1 MSAVCTTAA
10 PEGDVRTFWIGLCVS
25 VVIVAIPGSAAGQ
38 GCVCQKQGLPVF
50 GGLET
55 YLYQGQWLL
64 TVGYRGY
71 ESTEHFQGTEPF
83 PALDP
88 NGPLNEQHQ
97 VIGELTYALTDRWN
111 ISVGGPWYQNG
122 FAVRRAGPAA
132 QTPYFQDTP
141 VQGFGDFGA
150 RARYW
155 LFSTERPD
163 RNVGLSG
170 GVKFPTGKADRTG
183 TVGGRTV
190 PADVS
195 IQTGDRGWGF
205 TAGVQAF
212 QEFKRG
218 SVYGTMHYLFNPRN
232 TTGVPTFFG
241 SLNNPNN
248 TVENSA
254 ADQHSSQIGGAFVVK
269 QGWPVPSL
277 TYRIEGVPVHDAF
290 GESDGFRRPGVI
302 TFIEPGINM
311 QLAGNLLSFSVAI
324 RQYVNIK
331 DSPTSTRREDATVP
345 KYMFLAGYARRF

>member
-1 MSAVCTTAA
+1 MRKLVVLICALGGALAA
-10 PEGDVRTFWIGLCVS
+10 ARP
-25 VVIVAIPGSAAGQ
+25 AGAQ

-55 YLYQGQWLL
+55 YLNQGEWQL
-64 TVGYRGY
+64 TIGYRGY

-88 NGPLNEQHQ
+88 NGPLNTQHQ
-97 VIGELTYALTDRWN
+97 IVADLTYAASSRWN
-111 ISVGGPWYQNG
+111 VTVGGPWYRNG
-122 FAVRRAGPAA
+122 FAVRRAGPAQA
-132 QTPYFQDTP
+132 TPYFQDTP
-141 VQGFGDFGA
+141 VRGLGDFGV

-155 LFSTERPD
+155 LLTTQRPD

-195 IQTGDRGWGF
+195 IQTGDRGWGL

-218 SVYGTMHYLFNPRN
+218 SIYGTTQYLFNPRN

-248 TVENSA
+248 SVENSA
-254 ADQHSSQIGGAFVVK
+254 ADQHSSQIGGAVVVRR
-269 QGWPVPSL
+269 GWPVPSL
-277 TYRIEGVPVHDAF
+277 TYRIEGVPVRDAF
-290 GESDGFRRPGVI
+290 GASDGFRRPGVI
-302 TFIEPGINM
+302 TFVEPGINM
-311 QLAGNLLSFSVAI
+311 QVAGHLVSFSVAI

-345 KYMFLAGYARRF
+345 KYMFIAGYARRF